1 VRLYFLHMEGCPACE
16 AAKPELERFRRSR
29 MAKGIEIVPLDLLKV
44 KWTYKP
50 WSPDATPT
58 YVLEEIGFPRVQHV
72 GGLNKE
78 RLEEFV
84 QVAKNMTGM
93 P

>member
-1 VRLYFLHMEGCPACE
+1 MRLYFLHMEGCPACE
-16 AAKPELERFRRSR
+16 AAKPELEKFRRSR
-29 MAKGIEIVPLDLLKV
+29 MAKGIEIVPLDLLKT

-58 YVLEEIGFPRVQHV
+58 YVLEAIGFPRVQHV
-72 GGLNKE
+72 GGLTKE